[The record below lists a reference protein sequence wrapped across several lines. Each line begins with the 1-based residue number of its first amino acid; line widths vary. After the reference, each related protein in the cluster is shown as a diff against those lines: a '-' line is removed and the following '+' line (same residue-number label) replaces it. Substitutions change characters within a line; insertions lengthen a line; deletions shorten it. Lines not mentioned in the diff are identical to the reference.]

1 LARGDAG
8 SIVGQTL
15 IAKRITDLWLADLS
29 PRVSRRRCIMAAV
42 TIAMAVGPLPV
53 HKPALNRTP
62 TIEPDLGANRMA
74 NVLPNLTKAQ
84 LAELSALLGEP
95 PVLSS
100 ENAEDYNLMWQKL
113 IECCMPADLMELL
126 LVRQIQ
132 NETWTIIRLQR
143 HQTMAVERRFRE
155 TNGFLAGRRKDLKA
169 KKQALAE
176 ELARKSGQP
185 MTEYS
190 KLIELDDTIMSTL
203 TDLNEIEARVPSE
216 IEHNR
221 ALEQGIVFQEH
232 IDRLLNSAHKRRND
246 ALHWLDLYRHGLG
259 QHWREISDQIIIA
272 EATET
277 TPLPGTT
284 EVAAQHNETSA
295 ENAPH
300 QSRVSPHQ
308 PRVPQRQSRMP
319 RHRPMMPKPPSEIP
333 SRHPRWIWKI
343 KTIAGTPRHQWG
355 MPPVE
360 NAAALRESPPMRSG
374 A

>member
-1 LARGDAG
+1 
-8 SIVGQTL
+8 
-15 IAKRITDLWLADLS
+15 
-29 PRVSRRRCIMAAV
+29 
-42 TIAMAVGPLPV
+42 
-53 HKPALNRTP
+53 
-62 TIEPDLGANRMA
+62 MA
-74 NVLPNLTKAQ
+74 NVFPKLTKSH

-126 LVRQIQ
+126 LVGQIQ
-132 NETWTIIRLQR
+132 NETWTIIRLHR
-143 HQTMAVERRFRE
+143 HQTLAVERRFRE
-155 TNGFLAGRRKDLKA
+155 TNGFLAERRKELKA

-176 ELARKSGQP
+176 ELARKSRQP

-190 KLIELDDTIMSTL
+190 KLIELDDIIMSTL
-203 TDLNEIEARVPSE
+203 TELEEIDARQPSE

-272 EATET
+272 EATEI

-284 EVAAQHNETSA
+284 EAAAQHSETSA
-295 ENAPH
+295 ENAPTSIQNAPTSAH
-300 QSRVSPHQ
+300 DAQTPVRDTQQTSPLDLENQ
-308 PRVPQRQSRMP
+308 DRCANATSSMGD
-319 RHRPMMPKPPSEIP
+319 
-333 SRHPRWIWKI
+333 
-343 KTIAGTPRHQWG
+343 A
-355 MPPVE
+355 PVE
-360 NAAALRESPPMRSG
+360 NAAALRESPPTGQS